1 MATDR
6 KLIHYLPP
14 FVQEYKEMQE
24 IMKAEQPEIDLLW
37 IAAEGVF
44 ADQFIQD
51 ATENGVSRWES
62 MLGISPKGTD
72 TLDERKFR
80 ILSKLNQE
88 LPYTM
93 RKLEQVLTTLC
104 GPDGY
109 SIELNAVEYEI
120 EVKLGLANHN
130 NYGEVE
136 RTLKAMIPANLT
148 QVVTLLFNTWE
159 AVKSEHPTWSDV
171 LFRHETWY
179 NVLYN
184 KSVISKLDVDT
195 LENFILDKE

>member
-14 FVQEYKEMQE
+14 FVQEYVEIQE
-24 IMKAEQPEIDLLW
+24 IMKTEQHETDLLW
-37 IAAEGVF
+37 IATEGVF

-51 ATENGVSRWES
+51 ATINGVSRWES

-80 ILSKLNQE
+80 VLSKLNQE
-88 LPYTM
+88 LPYTL

-109 SIELNAVEYEI
+109 SIELNAAEYNI
-120 EVKLGLANHN
+120 EVKLGIANHN

-136 RTLKAMIPANLT
+136 RILKAMIPANLT
-148 QVVTLLFNTWE
+148 QVIILLFNRWE
-159 AVKSEHPTWSDV
+159 DIKNDNQNWSDV
-171 LFRHETWY
+171 LFYYETWH

-184 KSVISKLDVDT
+184 KQVVSRLDVDN
-195 LENFILDKE
+195 LENFILDKG

>member
-14 FVQEYKEMQE
+14 FMQEYTELQE
-24 IMKAEQPEIDLLW
+24 VMKAEQPEIDLLW
-37 IAAEGVF
+37 IATKEMF

-62 MLGISPKGTD
+62 MIGISPKGTD

-88 LPYTM
+88 LPYTL

-104 GPDGY
+104 GEDGY
-109 SIELNAVEYEI
+109 SVELNASEYHI
-120 EVKLGLANHN
+120 KVKLALGNEN
-130 NYGEVE
+130 NYSEVE
-136 RTLKAMIPANLT
+136 NVLKKMIPANMTQAIQIMFNSNVVLSQLT
-148 QVVTLLFNTWE
+148 HVQLSQYT
-159 AVKSEHPTWSDV
+159 
-171 LFRHETWY
+171 HEQ
-179 NVLYN
+179 LR
-184 KSVISKLDVDT
+184 
-195 LENFILDKE
+195 KEVFE

>member
-14 FVQEYKEMQE
+14 FMQEYTEMQKVME
-24 IMKAEQPEIDLLW
+24 SEQPEIDLLW
-37 IAAEGVF
+37 IATEGVF

-62 MLGISPKGTD
+62 MLGVSPKGTD

-104 GPDGY
+104 GSDGY
-109 SIELNAVEYEI
+109 SIKLNAAEYEI
-120 EVKLGLANHN
+120 EIELGLANHN
-130 NYGEVE
+130 NYDEVK

-148 QVVTLLFNTWE
+148 QVITLLFNTWDD
-159 AVKSEHPTWSDV
+159 VKNENQNWSDV
-171 LFRHETWY
+171 QFSHETWY
-179 NVLYN
+179 NVLY
-184 KSVISKLDVDT
+184 KKDVFSRLDVDT
-195 LENFILDKE
+195 LEKFILDKE

>member
-1 MATDR
+1 MATNR

-14 FVQEYKEMQE
+14 FTQEYKEMQE

-37 IAAEGVF
+37 NAVEGVF

-104 GPDGY
+104 GVDGY
-109 SIELNAVEYEI
+109 SIELNAAEYNI
-120 EVKLGLANHN
+120 EVKLGIANHN

-136 RTLKAMIPANLT
+136 RILKAMIPANLT
-148 QVVTLLFNTWE
+148 QVVTLLFNRWE
-159 AVKSEHPTWSDV
+159 SVKNDNQTWSDV
-171 LFRHETWY
+171 LFYHETWH

-184 KSVISKLDVDT
+184 NQVVSRLDVDT

>member
-1 MATDR
+1 
-6 KLIHYLPP
+6 
-14 FVQEYKEMQE
+14 MQE
-24 IMKAEQPEIDLLW
+24 IMKAEQSEIDLLW
-37 IAAEGVF
+37 IATEKVF
-44 ADQFIQD
+44 ADQFILD

-88 LPYTM
+88 LPYTL

-109 SIELNAVEYEI
+109 SIELNAAEYEI
-120 EVKLGLANHN
+120 KVELGLANHN
-130 NYGEVE
+130 NYEEVK
-136 RTLKAMIPANLT
+136 RTLKAMVPANLT
-148 QVVTLLFNTWE
+148 QVITLLFNTWGD
-159 AVKSEHPTWSDV
+159 VKNDNANWSDV
-171 LFRHETWY
+171 LFYYETWH

-184 KSVISKLDVDT
+184 KQVVSKLDVDT

>member
-6 KLIHYLPP
+6 KLIHYLPS
-14 FVQEYKEMQE
+14 FMQEYKEIKE
-24 IMKAEQPEIDLLW
+24 IMKAEQSEIDLLW

-44 ADQFIQD
+44 ADQFIED
-51 ATENGVSRWES
+51 ATENGVKRWES

-88 LPYTM
+88 LPYTL

-109 SIELNAVEYEI
+109 SIELNAAKYNI
-120 EVKLGLANHN
+120 EVKLGIANHN

-136 RTLKAMIPANLT
+136 RILKAMIPANLT
-148 QVVTLLFNTWE
+148 QVVTLLFNRWE
-159 AVKSEHPTWSDV
+159 NVKNDNQNWSDV
-171 LFRHETWY
+171 LFYYETWH

-184 KSVISKLDVDT
+184 KQVVSKLDVDT
-195 LENFILDKE
+195 LEKFILDKE

>member
-6 KLIHYLPP
+6 KLIHYLLP
-14 FVQEYKEMQE
+14 FMQEYKEMQE
-24 IMKAEQPEIDLLW
+24 IMNAEQPEIDLLW
-37 IAAEGVF
+37 GTTEGVF
-44 ADQFIQD
+44 ADQFILD

-88 LPYTM
+88 LPYTL
-93 RKLEQVLTTLC
+93 RKLEQVLATLC
-104 GPDGY
+104 GSDGY
-109 SIELNAVEYEI
+109 SIKLNAAKYEI
-120 EVKLGLANHN
+120 EIELGLGNHN
-130 NYGEVE
+130 NYEEVE

-148 QVVTLLFNTWE
+148 QVVTLLFNTWND
-159 AVKSEHPTWSDV
+159 VKNENQTWSDV
-171 LFRHETWY
+171 LFAHETWY
-179 NVLYN
+179 NVLY
-184 KSVISKLDVDT
+184 KKYVISRLDVDT